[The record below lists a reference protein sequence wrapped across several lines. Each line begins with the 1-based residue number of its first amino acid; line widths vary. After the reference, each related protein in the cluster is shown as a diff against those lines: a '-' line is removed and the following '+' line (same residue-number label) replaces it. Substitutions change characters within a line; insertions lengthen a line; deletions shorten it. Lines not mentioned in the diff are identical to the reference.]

1 MSRCFCSFLHGVLEG
16 LPGLYIETQTYFN
29 CPCSA
34 VPQSAVLFTSVRNK
48 SRLRKAEILGWMKQN
63 RRIMSL
69 LPDSCGPA
77 NQGAQT
83 LSMVIKIKKKKTSTE
98 AQLPVLVMQGEI
110 HSNSNP
116 VRDRNLICVFLIC
129 SYDDIQKS

>member
-1 MSRCFCSFLHGVLEG
+1 MSP
-16 LPGLYIETQTYFN
+16 LPE
-29 CPCSA
+29 
-34 VPQSAVLFTSVRNK
+34 
-48 SRLRKAEILGWMKQN
+48 
-63 RRIMSL
+63 
-69 LPDSCGPA
+69 SCRPA

-83 LSMVIKIKKKKTSTE
+83 LSMVIKIKN